1 MHGGRCGNSGSH
13 LPLDEI
19 RGKFRAVSNLT
30 AKREA
35 FAVAYVETGNASEAY
50 RRAYSTENFK
60 PESINVNAS
69 KLLADAKVSQRVKE
83 LQAIAVERA
92 LVTVQSLTEE
102 LEEARALA
110 LQERQPSA
118 AVSASMGKAKLHG
131 LLTDKQQTEHTGTI
145 VTEVRRVIVD
155 GKDA

>member
-1 MHGGRCGNSGSH
+1 M
-13 LPLDEI
+13 
-19 RGKFRAVSNLT
+19 SNLT

-50 RRAYSTENFK
+50 RRSFNAENFK
-60 PESINVNAS
+60 PESVNVNAS

-83 LQAIAVERA
+83 LQAQAAERA
-92 LVTVQSLTEE
+92 LVTVQSLTQE

-110 LQERQPSA
+110 LQEGQPSA

-131 LLTDKQQTEHTGTI
+131 LLTDKQQTEHSGI
-145 VTEVRRVIVD
+145 VVTEVRRVIVD